1 VRRWGLSASR
11 DAERSTKRLILDTNV
26 LIAALITR
34 NTPPDTLY
42 RAWRD
47 GVFAL
52 VTSELQLEEFRAVT
66 RRESIRLRIHP
77 AEAGRMV
84 NDLRSLALVVVPG
97 PVQDISPDPYD
108 NFLLAMA
115 QASRA
120 DALVTGD
127 KRDLLALGRHQVTR
141 ILTARDALTLI
152 A

>member
-1 VRRWGLSASR
+1 M
-11 DAERSTKRLILDTNV
+11 RLILDTNV

-34 NTPPDTLY
+34 DTPPDALY

-47 GVFAL
+47 GSFTL
-52 VTSELQLEEFRAVT
+52 VTSELQLEEFWAVT
-66 RRESIRLRIHP
+66 RRESVRLRLHP

-84 NDLRSLALVVVPG
+84 NDLRSLAVIAEPLEKL
-97 PVQDISPDPYD
+97 DISPDPYD

-127 KRDLLALGRHQVTR
+127 KRDLLSLGRHLGTR
-141 ILTARDALTLI
+141 ILTAREALNLI
-152 A
+152 V

>member
-1 VRRWGLSASR
+1 M
-11 DAERSTKRLILDTNV
+11 RLILDTNV

-34 NTPPDTLY
+34 DTPPDALY

-47 GVFAL
+47 GAFTL
-52 VTSELQLEEFRAVT
+52 VTSQLQLEEFRAVT
-66 RRESIRLRIHP
+66 RRESVRLRLHP

-84 NDLRSLALVVVPG
+84 NDLRSLAVLAEPLERL
-97 PVQDISPDPYD
+97 DISPDPYD

-127 KRDLLALGRHQVTR
+127 KRDLLSLGRHLGTR
-141 ILTARDALTLI
+141 ILTAREALNLI
-152 A
+152 V

>member
-1 VRRWGLSASR
+1 M
-11 DAERSTKRLILDTNV
+11 TMRLILDTNV

-34 NTPPDTLY
+34 DTPPDALY

-47 GVFAL
+47 GAFTL

-66 RRESIRLRIHP
+66 RRESVRLRLHP

-84 NDLRSLALVVVPG
+84 NDLRSLAVLAEPLEKL
-97 PVQDISPDPYD
+97 DISPDPYD

-127 KRDLLALGRHQVTR
+127 KRDLLSLGRHLGTR
-141 ILTARDALTLI
+141 ILTAREALNLI

>member
-1 VRRWGLSASR
+1 M
-11 DAERSTKRLILDTNV
+11 TMRLILDTNV

-34 NTPPDTLY
+34 DTPPDALY

-47 GVFAL
+47 GAFTL

-66 RRESIRLRIHP
+66 RRESVRLRLHP

-84 NDLRSLALVVVPG
+84 NDLRSLAVLAEPLERL
-97 PVQDISPDPYD
+97 DISPDPYD

-127 KRDLLALGRHQVTR
+127 KRDLLSLGRPLGTR
-141 ILTARDALTLI
+141 ILTALEALNLI
-152 A
+152 V

>member
-1 VRRWGLSASR
+1 MS
-11 DAERSTKRLILDTNV
+11 LILDTNV

-34 NTPPDTLY
+34 DTPPDALY

-47 GVFAL
+47 GSFTL

-66 RRESIRLRIHP
+66 RRESVRLRLHP

-84 NDLRSLALVVVPG
+84 NDLRSLAVLAEPLERL
-97 PVQDISPDPYD
+97 DISPDPYD

-127 KRDLLALGRHQVTR
+127 KRDLLSLGRHLGTR
-141 ILTARDALTLI
+141 ILTAREALNLI
-152 A
+152 V

>member
-1 VRRWGLSASR
+1 M
-11 DAERSTKRLILDTNV
+11 RLILDTNV

-34 NTPPDTLY
+34 DTPPDALY

-47 GVFAL
+47 SAFTL

-66 RRESIRLRIHP
+66 RRESVRLRLHP

-84 NDLRSLALVVVPG
+84 NDLRSLAVIAEPLEKL
-97 PVQDISPDPYD
+97 DISPDPYD

-127 KRDLLALGRHQVTR
+127 KPS
-141 ILTARDALTLI
+141 LI
-152 A
+152 HHCICPRKKKR

>member
-1 VRRWGLSASR
+1 M
-11 DAERSTKRLILDTNV
+11 TMRLILDTNV

-34 NTPPDTLY
+34 DTPPDALY

-47 GVFAL
+47 GAFTL

-66 RRESIRLRIHP
+66 RRESVRLRIHP

-84 NDLRSLALVVVPG
+84 NDLRSLAVLAEPLEKL
-97 PVQDISPDPYD
+97 DISPDPYD

-127 KRDLLALGRHQVTR
+127 KRDLLSLGRPLGTR
-141 ILTARDALTLI
+141 ILTAREALNLI
-152 A
+152 V

>member
-1 VRRWGLSASR
+1 M
-11 DAERSTKRLILDTNV
+11 RLILDTNV

-34 NTPPDTLY
+34 DTPPDALY

-47 GVFAL
+47 GAFTL

-66 RRESIRLRIHP
+66 RRESVRLRLHP

-84 NDLRSLALVVVPG
+84 NDLRSLAVIAEPLEKL
-97 PVQDISPDPYD
+97 DISPDPYD

-127 KRDLLALGRHQVTR
+127 KRDLLSLGRHLGTR
-141 ILTARDALTLI
+141 ILTAREALNLI
-152 A
+152 V

>member
-1 VRRWGLSASR
+1 M
-11 DAERSTKRLILDTNV
+11 TMRLILDTNV

-34 NTPPDTLY
+34 DTPPDALY

-47 GVFAL
+47 GAFTL

-66 RRESIRLRIHP
+66 RRESVRLRLHP

-84 NDLRSLALVVVPG
+84 NDLRSLAVLAEPLERL
-97 PVQDISPDPYD
+97 DISPDPYD

-127 KRDLLALGRHQVTR
+127 KRDLLSLGRHLGTR
-141 ILTARDALTLI
+141 ILTAREALNLI
-152 A
+152 V

>member
-1 VRRWGLSASR
+1 M
-11 DAERSTKRLILDTNV
+11 TMRLILDTNV

-34 NTPPDTLY
+34 DTPPDALY

-47 GVFAL
+47 GAFTL

-66 RRESIRLRIHP
+66 RRESVRLRLHP

-84 NDLRSLALVVVPG
+84 NDLRSLAVIAEPLEKL
-97 PVQDISPDPYD
+97 DISPDPYD

-120 DALVTGD
+120 DALGTGD
-127 KRDLLALGRHQVTR
+127 KRDLLSLGRHLGTR
-141 ILTARDALTLI
+141 ILTAREALNLI
-152 A
+152 V

>member
-1 VRRWGLSASR
+1 M
-11 DAERSTKRLILDTNV
+11 RLILDTNV

-34 NTPPDTLY
+34 DTPPDALY

-47 GVFAL
+47 GAFTL

-66 RRESIRLRIHP
+66 RRESVRLRLHP

-84 NDLRSLALVVVPG
+84 NDLRSLAVLAEPLERL
-97 PVQDISPDPYD
+97 DISPDPYD

-127 KRDLLALGRHQVTR
+127 KRDLLSLGRHLGTR
-141 ILTARDALTLI
+141 ILTAREALNLTV
-152 A
+152 

>member
-1 VRRWGLSASR
+1 M
-11 DAERSTKRLILDTNV
+11 TMRLILDTNI

-34 NTPPDTLY
+34 DTPPDALY

-47 GVFAL
+47 GAFTL

-66 RRESIRLRIHP
+66 RRESVRLRLHP

-84 NDLRSLALVVVPG
+84 NDLRSLAILAEPLERL
-97 PVQDISPDPYD
+97 DISPDPYD

-127 KRDLLALGRHQVTR
+127 KRDLLSLGRHLGTR
-141 ILTARDALTLI
+141 ILTAREALNLI
-152 A
+152 V

>member
-1 VRRWGLSASR
+1 M
-11 DAERSTKRLILDTNV
+11 RLILDTNV

-34 NTPPDTLY
+34 DTPPDALY

-47 GVFAL
+47 GAFTL

-66 RRESIRLRIHP
+66 RRESVRLRLHP

-84 NDLRSLALVVVPG
+84 NDLRSLAVIAEPLEKL
-97 PVQDISPDPYD
+97 DISPDPYD

-127 KRDLLALGRHQVTR
+127 KRDLLSLGRHLGTR
-141 ILTARDALTLI
+141 ILTVREALNLI
-152 A
+152 V

>member
-1 VRRWGLSASR
+1 M
-11 DAERSTKRLILDTNV
+11 RLILDTNV

-34 NTPPDTLY
+34 DTPPDALY

-47 GVFAL
+47 GAFTL

-66 RRESIRLRIHP
+66 RRESVRLRLHP

-84 NDLRSLALVVVPG
+84 NDLRSLAVLAEPLERL
-97 PVQDISPDPYD
+97 DISPDPYD

-127 KRDLLALGRHQVTR
+127 KRDLLSLGRPLGTR
-141 ILTARDALTLI
+141 ILTALEALNLI
-152 A
+152 V

>member
-1 VRRWGLSASR
+1 M
-11 DAERSTKRLILDTNV
+11 TMRLILDTNV

-34 NTPPDTLY
+34 DTPPDALY

-47 GVFAL
+47 GAFTL

-66 RRESIRLRIHP
+66 RRESVRLRLHP

-84 NDLRSLALVVVPG
+84 NDLRSLAVIAEPLERL
-97 PVQDISPDPYD
+97 DISPDPYD

-127 KRDLLALGRHQVTR
+127 KRDLLSLGRHLGTR
-141 ILTARDALTLI
+141 ILTAREALNLI
-152 A
+152 V

>member
-1 VRRWGLSASR
+1 M
-11 DAERSTKRLILDTNV
+11 RLILDTNV

-34 NTPPDTLY
+34 DTSPDALY

-47 GVFAL
+47 GAFTL

-66 RRESIRLRIHP
+66 RRESVRLRLHP

-84 NDLRSLALVVVPG
+84 NDLRSLAVLAEPLERL
-97 PVQDISPDPYD
+97 DISPDPYD

-127 KRDLLALGRHQVTR
+127 KRDLLSLGRHLGTR
-141 ILTARDALTLI
+141 ILTAREALNLI
-152 A
+152 V

>member
-1 VRRWGLSASR
+1 M
-11 DAERSTKRLILDTNV
+11 RLILDTNV

-34 NTPPDTLY
+34 DTPPDALY

-47 GVFAL
+47 GSFTL

-66 RRESIRLRIHP
+66 RRESVRLRLHP

-84 NDLRSLALVVVPG
+84 NDLRSLAVLAEPLERL
-97 PVQDISPDPYD
+97 DISPDPYD

-127 KRDLLALGRHQVTR
+127 KRDLLSLGRHLGTR
-141 ILTARDALTLI
+141 ILTAREALNLTV
-152 A
+152 